1 MTLREQP
8 VADPSVPRLE
18 LRGWAER
25 YGVVAGI
32 TGRGPDRRA
41 GFSLGLWSEE
51 NVGQVMT
58 RWSAFRTA
66 FRPAFATVILGHQIH
81 GTEVRWHRQTS
92 DGWLIVD
99 GVDGHATGRDGGR
112 LAMQVARTLPAYL
125 VAPTTR

>member
-18 LRGWAER
+18 LREWAER

-41 GFSLGLWSEE
+41 GFSLGLWSEG

-58 RWSAFRTA
+58 RWRAFRTP

-81 GTEVRWHRQTS
+81 GTEGLLHRQTS
-92 DGWLIVD
+92 HGWLIVG
-99 GVDGHATGRDGGR
+99 GVEGQGTGSPGAL
-112 LAMQVARTLPAYL
+112 LA
-125 VAPTTR
+125 